1 MSGRTMKPL
10 VVTVDPLNIDAK
22 KINEAAAIIKRGG
35 LVAFPTETVYGL
47 GADALNAE
55 AVAGIFSAKKRPL
68 DDPLIVHISQKSDLS
83 RLTVQVP
90 EKAERLIEKFWPG
103 PLTVVLEKTSLV
115 PDIVTTGLNTVA
127 VRMPSG
133 AIALRLIDSAQTP
146 IAAPSANL
154 FGKPSP
160 TSAGHVIHDMGE
172 RIDMVIDGGNPEIG
186 IESTVVAFDGDE
198 VMILRPGGT
207 TIEQIQEVVG
217 SVVVCSEN
225 DHSIECPGKYPQH
238 YSPDARV
245 VFVDT
250 GRGQE
255 AKVMEL
261 AENFKKNGRR
271 SGIMCVEEHAGSYPG
286 YGTKIL
292 GSAEDAKVCASRLF
306 GIFREFDSEGYD
318 IIIAEGISEQG
329 LGLAVMNRIRKAAGP
344 A

>member
-1 MSGRTMKPL
+1 MKTL
-10 VVTVDPLNIDAK
+10 VVPIDPLNIDVG
-22 KINEAAAIIKRGG
+22 KIDEAAATIKRGG

-90 EKAERLIEKFWPG
+90 EKAVRLIEKFWPG
-103 PLTVVLEKTSLV
+103 PLTVVLKKTSLV

-133 AIALRLIDSAQTP
+133 AIALRLIDAAQTP

-154 FGKPSP
+154 FGRPSP
-160 TSAGHVIHDMGE
+160 TLAEHVISDMEG
-172 RIDMVIDGGNPEIG
+172 RLDMVIDGGAPEIG
-186 IESTVVAFDGDE
+186 IESTVVAFRGDE
-198 VMILRPGGT
+198 VVVLRPGGT
-207 TIEQIQEVVG
+207 TIEQIQEVTG
-217 SVVVCSEN
+217 SAVLCSEN
-225 DHSIECPGKYPQH
+225 SPSIECPGKYPQH
-238 YSPDARV
+238 YSPNARV
-245 VFVDT
+245 VLVGP
-250 GRGQE
+250 GRGQA

-261 AENFKKNGRR
+261 AENFKKAGHRP
-271 SGIMCVEEHAGSYPG
+271 GIMCVEEHAGAFPG
-286 YGTKIL
+286 QDTKIL
-292 GSAEDAKVCASRLF
+292 GSAEDAELCASRLF
-306 GIFREFDSEGYD
+306 SIFREFDGEGYD
-318 IIIAEGISEQG
+318 IIIAEGIPEQG